1 MVYLLFLCTVK
12 FKTIIMEKQKHMSLR
27 RLFLMLFVLLAG
39 MDAIAQTIK
48 VAGKVVDATGEPMIG
63 VSVVPEKNPTSG
75 TITDFDGNFQV
86 NADKGS
92 ILKFSYIGYIE
103 QKVKVVAATMK
114 ITLLEDTKQLDEVVV
129 VGYGVQKKVN
139 LTGAVGSVDAEELT
153 KRVSPN
159 ASSMLQGRVP
169 GLQIV
174 QNSANPGAEQA
185 AIQIRGQGTFSSAGS
200 NPLVLIDGVEGDMN
214 KVNPNM
220 IENIT
225 VLKDAASASI
235 YGSRAANGVI
245 LITTKGGAEGRLNI
259 DYSFNMAWQSP
270 TTIQDRINNSAEY
283 MTLFNKALKHT
294 GGDIDQKGYKQ
305 EWIDAY
311 KNADPNDPMY
321 PNHDWYGDVIKT
333 APMQQHFLSVNGGKN
348 GTTYNFGL
356 GYLDQDGMV
365 IQTGYKRY
373 DAQVNLKTN
382 LGGRVTFGT
391 NINFSKSQRHSTSY
405 TSSGNQIDNNE
416 TEDLILCMFAQGPY
430 YGPYLPD
437 GRFCTGGYSGRGH
450 NKAPLAVAYS
460 GGGKKFDEN
469 YVLGSAFAKV
479 KIIEGLE
486 AEVKASVRY
495 NQTQSKC
502 LTVSVAAYKL
512 HPDENGNHQESIYN
526 SNTNTLT
533 VRQETE
539 TQYTVYGTLNYK
551 KTFAK
556 QHNLNVMLGYNQE
569 NFRYDKL
576 GGYRTGVPTNMHWEL
591 DVAPTAGQTNEG
603 SAYEWAIQSYFGR
616 LNYDFVG
623 KYLLEAS
630 FRYDGT
636 SRLASG
642 KRWGMFPSFSAGW
655 RASEENFLKNVDWI
669 SNLKVRGSWG
679 QLGNQNI
686 GNYPYQDAL
695 TAVKYNF
702 GDVVTQGLTQDAL
715 TNTDIKW
722 ETTTAIDFGLDF
734 GFFNNK
740 LYGSI
745 DWYKKTTKDILRE
758 LQVPSHIGVSAPMVN
773 DGTMEN
779 KGWEFVLGHENKIGD
794 FTYSVTA
801 NLETYKNKLVKFGA
815 REINSNGTIKQ
826 EGLPWSSYYMYVF
839 DGIYQN
845 QEEID
850 NGPKPLS
857 NLTQPGDMKYK
868 DISGPD
874 GVPDGKIT
882 PDDRVVVDG
891 AFPKFNYGF
900 TINAAYKGFDLSVFF
915 QGVEGKKVYVKEWGI
930 APFRQGSVPSV
941 YWRNAWDGE
950 GTSNTIPHIFNDNY
964 APNTAVSTWW
974 LQNGS
979 YLRMKNIQIG
989 YTLPKAWLSKIRF
1002 QNVRVYFSGDN
1013 LLTFTNFFQGLDPE
1027 RTAQNSRGVIYPQA
1041 KVVSFGLKVTL

>member
-1 MVYLLFLCTVK
+1 
-12 FKTIIMEKQKHMSLR
+12 MEKQKNMSLR
-27 RLFLMLFVLLAG
+27 RFLFILVTLLTG
-39 MDAIAQTIK
+39 IPLSAQTIK
-48 VAGKVVDATGEPMIG
+48 VSGHVVDATGEPMIG

-75 TITDFDGNFQV
+75 TITDFEGNFQV
-86 NADKGS
+86 DVEKS
-92 ILKFSYIGYIE
+92 STLKFSYIGYVD
-103 QKVKVVAATMK
+103 QVLKVIGTTMKVVMQ
-114 ITLLEDTKQLDEVVV
+114 EDTKQLDEVVV

-139 LTGAVGSVDAEELT
+139 LTGAVGSVDAEDLT

-174 QNSANPGAEQA
+174 QNSANPGAESA
-185 AIQIRGQGTFSSAGS
+185 AIQIRGQGTFSGAGS
-200 NPLVLIDGVEGDMN
+200 NPLILIDGVEGDMD

-245 LITTKGGAEGRLNI
+245 LITTKNGSEGRLNI

-270 TTIQDRINNSAEY
+270 TTIQKRIINSAEY
-283 MTLFNKALKHT
+283 MTLFNKALEHT
-294 GGDIDQKGYKQ
+294 GGDIATKGYEQ

-311 KNADPNDPMY
+311 KNAAPDDPQY

-391 NINFSKSQRHSTSY
+391 NINFSKSNRHSTSY
-405 TSSGNQIDNNE
+405 TSGGNQIDNNE
-416 TEDLILCMFAQGPY
+416 TEDLILCTFTQGPY
-430 YGPYLPD
+430 YTPYLPD
-437 GRFCTGGYSGRGH
+437 GRFASSGYAGRGH

-479 KIIEGLE
+479 KILEGLD

-495 NQTQSKC
+495 NQTQAKC
-502 LTVSVAAYKL
+502 LTVSVSAYTF
-512 HPDENGNHQESIYN
+512 HPNAFGDHQESVYN
-526 SNTNTLT
+526 TDVNTLT

-539 TQYTVYGTLNYK
+539 TQYTLYGTLNYK

-556 QHNLNVMLGYNQE
+556 HHNLNVMLGYNQE

-576 GGYRTGVPTNMHWEL
+576 GGYRTGVPTNVHWEL

-603 SAYEWAIQSYFGR
+603 NAYEWAIQSYFGR
-616 LNYDFVG
+616 LNYDFAG
-623 KYLLEAS
+623 KYLFEAS

-636 SRLASG
+636 SRLASN
-642 KRWGMFPSFSAGW
+642 KRWGLFPSFSGGW
-655 RASEENFLKNVDWI
+655 RASEEGFLKEVEWL

-702 GDVVTQGLTQDAL
+702 GGVVTQGFSQNTL
-715 TNTDIKW
+715 TNMDIMW
-722 ETTTAIDFGLDF
+722 ETTTATDF
-734 GFFNNK
+734 GFDFGMFNNK
-740 LYGSI
+740 IYGSV
-745 DWYKKTTKDILRE
+745 DYYKKRTEDILRT
-758 LQVPSHIGVSAPMVN
+758 LQVPSHIGVTAPTVN
-773 DGTMEN
+773 RGIMEN
-779 KGWEFVLGHENKIGD
+779 TGWEFVLGHENRIGD
-794 FTYSVTA
+794 FTYSISA
-801 NLETYKNKLVKFGA
+801 NLETYKNELVQFGA
-815 REINSNGTIKQ
+815 REINNNGTIRQ
-826 EGLPWSSYYMYVF
+826 EGLPWDSYYMYVF

-845 QEEID
+845 QAEID
-850 NGPKPLS
+850 ALKPLS
-857 NLTQPGDMKYK
+857 NLTKPGDMKYK
-868 DISGPD
+868 DING
-874 GVPDGKIT
+874 DGKIT
-882 PDDRVVVDG
+882 PEDRVVVGG

-900 TINAAYKGFDLSVFF
+900 TVNAAWKGFDLSVFF
-915 QGVEGKKVYVKEWGI
+915 QGVQGKKTYVKEWGI
-930 APFRQGSVPSV
+930 APFRQGSVPAV
-941 YWRNAWDGE
+941 YWRDAWNGE

-964 APNTAVSTWW
+964 APNTAISTWW
-974 LQNGS
+974 LQDAS
-979 YLRMKNIQIG
+979 YLRMKNLQIG
-989 YTLPKAWLSKIRF
+989 YTLPKSWLEKVRF

-1013 LLTFTNFFQGLDPE
+1013 LLTFTDMFQGLDPE
-1027 RTAQNSRGVIYPQA
+1027 RTAKNSRGVIYPQA

>member
-1 MVYLLFLCTVK
+1 MKKKEHELKSLSWRILLILLSFSLSTLAQAQSITVSG
-12 FKTIIMEKQKHMSLR
+12 T
-27 RLFLMLFVLLAG
+27 
-39 MDAIAQTIK
+39 
-48 VAGKVVDATGEPMIG
+48 VADSNGDPLIG
-63 VSVVPEKNPTSG
+63 VTITEQNTTNG
-75 TITDFDGNFQV
+75 TITNIDGNFTIKCP
-86 NADKGS
+86 KGAV
-92 ILKFSYIGYIE
+92 LKFTYIGYKDVTKTVTATSL
-103 QKVKVVAATMK
+103 KVTMA
-114 ITLLEDTKQLDEVVV
+114 EDSKALDEVVV

-139 LTGAVGSVDAEELT
+139 LTGAVGSVDAEDLT

-185 AIQIRGQGTFSSAGS
+185 TIQVRGQGTFSSAGS

-245 LITTKGGAEGRLNI
+245 LITTKNGTEGRLNI
-259 DYSFNMAWQSP
+259 DYNFNMAWQSP
-270 TTIQDRINNSAEY
+270 STIQNRINNSVEY

-294 GGDIDQKGYKQ
+294 GGDIATKGYKQ
-305 EWIDAY
+305 EWIDGY
-311 KNADPNDPMY
+311 ENAAPNDPMY
-321 PNHDWYGDVIKT
+321 PNHDWYGDIIKT
-333 APMQQHFLSVNGGKN
+333 APMQQHFLSVNGGKS

-365 IQTGYKRY
+365 IKTGYKRY
-373 DAQVNLKTN
+373 DAQMNMKTN

-405 TSSGNQIDNNE
+405 TSGGNQIDNNE
-416 TEDLILCMFAQGPY
+416 TEDLILCMYTQGPY

-437 GRFCTGGYSGRGH
+437 GRFSTGGYPGRGH
-450 NKAPLAVAYS
+450 NKAPLAVANS

-479 KIIEGLE
+479 KIIDGLD

-495 NQTQSKC
+495 NQTLSKC
-502 LTVSVAAYKL
+502 LTVSVKAYKL
-512 HPDENGNHQESIYN
+512 HPDEFGNHEESTYN
-526 SNTNTLT
+526 SDVNTLT
-533 VRQETE
+533 VRQEAE
-539 TQYTVYGTLNYK
+539 TQYTLYGTLNYK
-551 KTFAK
+551 KTFANK
-556 QHNLNVMLGYNQE
+556 HNMNIMLGYNQE
-569 NFRYDKL
+569 NFKYDKV
-576 GGYRTGVPTNMHWEL
+576 GGYRTDMPTNIHWEL

-616 LNYDFVG
+616 LNYDFMG
-623 KYLLEAS
+623 KYLVEAS

-636 SRLASG
+636 SRLASS
-642 KRWGMFPSFSAGW
+642 KRWGLFPSFSAGW
-655 RASEENFLKNVDWI
+655 RISEENFLKNVGWI
-669 SNLKVRGSWG
+669 SNLKARGSWG

-686 GNYPYQDAL
+686 GNYPYQDVL

-702 GDVVTQGLTQDAL
+702 GGQVTQGLTQNAL
-715 TNTDIKW
+715 SNPQIKW
-722 ETTTAIDFGLDF
+722 ETTTAVDFGVDF
-734 GFFNNK
+734 GFFNNR
-740 LYGSI
+740 LFGSV

-758 LQVPSHIGVSAPMVN
+758 LQVPDHIGVSAPMVN

-779 KGWEFVLGHENKIGD
+779 KGLEFMLGHENRIGN
-794 FTYSVTA
+794 FTYSISA
-801 NLETYKNKLVKFGA
+801 NLETYKNKLVKFGS
-815 REINSNGTIKQ
+815 REINNNGTVKQ

-845 QEEID
+845 QDEIK

-868 DISGPD
+868 DISGPE
-874 GVPDGKIT
+874 GKPDGKIT
-882 PDDRVVVDG
+882 PDDRIVVDG

-930 APFRQGSVPSV
+930 APFRQGSVPPV
-941 YWRNAWDGE
+941 FWRDAWDGE

-974 LQNGS
+974 LQDGS

-989 YTLPKAWLSKIRF
+989 YTLPKAWLNKIHF
-1002 QNVRVYFSGDN
+1002 QHVRVYFSGDN
-1013 LLTFTNFFQGLDPE
+1013 LLTFTDFFQGLDPE
-1027 RTAQNSRGVIYPQA
+1027 RTAQNSRGAIYPQA

>member
-1 MVYLLFLCTVK
+1 MKQKEHKSKWLSWHILLVLLSFSLGTLAQAQSITVK
-12 FKTIIMEKQKHMSLR
+12 GT
-27 RLFLMLFVLLAG
+27 
-39 MDAIAQTIK
+39 
-48 VAGKVVDATGEPMIG
+48 VVDSNSDPLIG
-63 VSVVPEKNPTSG
+63 V
-75 TITDFDGNFQV
+75 TITEQNTTNGAITDINGNFSITCT
-86 NADKGS
+86 KGAS
-92 ILKFSYIGYIE
+92 LKFSYIGYKDII
-103 QKVKVVAATMK
+103 KTATGTNLK
-114 ITLLEDTKQLDEVVV
+114 IVMTEDSQALDEVVV

-139 LTGAVGSVDAEELT
+139 LTGAVGSVGSEELT

-245 LITTKGGAEGRLNI
+245 LITTKNGTEGRLNV
-259 DYSFNMAWQSP
+259 DYNFNMAWQSP

-283 MTLFNKALKHT
+283 MTLFNKALEHT
-294 GGDIDQKGYKQ
+294 GGDVASKGYKQ

-311 KNADPNDPMY
+311 KNAAPNDPMY
-321 PNHDWYGDVIKT
+321 PNHDWYGDIIST

-365 IQTGYKRY
+365 VNTGYKRY
-373 DAQVNLKTN
+373 DAQMNLKTN

-405 TSSGNQIDNNE
+405 TSGGNQIDNNE
-416 TEDLILCMFAQGPY
+416 TEDMILCMYTQGPY
-430 YGPYLPD
+430 YTPYLPD

-450 NKAPLAVAYS
+450 NKAPLAVANS

-479 KIIEGLE
+479 KIIEGLD

-495 NQTQSKC
+495 NQVQSKC
-502 LTVSVAAYKL
+502 LTVSVKAYKL
-512 HPDENGNHQESIYN
+512 HPDEYGNHEESTYN
-526 SNTNTLT
+526 SDVNTLT

-539 TQYTVYGTLNYK
+539 MQYTLYGTLNYR
-551 KTFAK
+551 KTFADK
-556 QHNLNVMLGYNQE
+556 HNLNVMLGYNQE
-569 NFRYDKL
+569 NFKYNKI
-576 GGYRTGVPTNMHWEL
+576 GGYRNDIPTNKYWEL

-603 SAYEWAIQSYFGR
+603 GAYEWAIQSYFGR
-616 LNYDFVG
+616 LNYDFMG
-623 KYLLEAS
+623 KYLFEAS

-642 KRWGMFPSFSAGW
+642 KRWGLFPSFSAGW
-655 RASEENFLKNVDWI
+655 RLSEEKFLKDVDWV

-686 GNYPYQDAL
+686 GNYPYQDVL

-702 GDVVTQGLTQDAL
+702 GGQVTQGFTQDAL
-715 TNTDIKW
+715 TNPEIKW
-722 ETTTAIDFGLDF
+722 ETTTATDFGVDF
-734 GFFNNK
+734 GFLNNK
-740 LYGSI
+740 IFGSI

-758 LQVPSHIGVSAPMVN
+758 LQVPTHIGISAPMVN

-794 FTYSVTA
+794 FTYSVSA

-815 REINSNGTIKQ
+815 REINSGNGTIKE

-845 QEEID
+845 QEEIK

-882 PDDRVVVDG
+882 ADDRVVVDG

-900 TINAAYKGFDLSVFF
+900 TINAAYKGFDLSLFF
-915 QGVEGKKVYVKEWGI
+915 QGVEGKKIYVKEWGI

-979 YLRMKNIQIG
+979 YLRMKNIQVG
-989 YTLPKAWLSKIRF
+989 YTFPKAWLSKIHF

-1013 LLTFTNFFQGLDPE
+1013 LLTFTDFFQGLDPE
-1027 RTAQNSRGVIYPQA
+1027 RTAQNSRGAIYPQA
-1041 KVVSFGLKVTL
+1041 KVVSFGIKVTL

>member
-1 MVYLLFLCTVK
+1 MKQKEHKSRSLSWRILLVLFSISLSTLAQAQSITVK
-12 FKTIIMEKQKHMSLR
+12 
-27 RLFLMLFVLLAG
+27 G
-39 MDAIAQTIK
+39 N
-48 VAGKVVDATGEPMIG
+48 VVDPNGEPLIG
-63 VSVVPEKNPTSG
+63 V
-75 TITDFDGNFQV
+75 TITEHNTTNGAITDINGNFSITCV
-86 NADKGS
+86 KGAT
-92 ILKFSYIGYIE
+92 LKFSYIGY
-103 QKVKVVAATMK
+103 KDVTKTATGTNLKVVLT
-114 ITLLEDTKQLDEVVV
+114 EDSQALDEVVV
-129 VGYGVQKKVN
+129 VGYGTQKKVN
-139 LTGAVGSVDAEELT
+139 LTGAVGSVDAADLT

-185 AIQIRGQGTFSSAGS
+185 AIQIRGQGTFSDAGS

-245 LITTKGGAEGRLNI
+245 LITTKNGTEGRLNI
-259 DYSFNMAWQSP
+259 DYNFNMAWQSP
-270 TTIQDRINNSAEY
+270 TTKQDRITNSAEY
-283 MTLFNKALKHT
+283 MTLFNKALTHT
-294 GGDIDQKGYKQ
+294 GGDIATKGYKQ

-311 KNADPNDPMY
+311 KNAAPGDPMY
-321 PNHDWYGDVIKT
+321 PNHDWYDDIIKT

-365 IQTGYKRY
+365 IKTGYKRY
-373 DAQVNLKTN
+373 DAQMNLKTN

-405 TSSGNQIDNNE
+405 TSGGNQIDNNE
-416 TEDLILCMFAQGPY
+416 TEDMILCMYAQGPY
-430 YGPYLPD
+430 YTPYLPD

-479 KIIEGLE
+479 KIIDGLD

-495 NQTQSKC
+495 NQLQSKC
-502 LTVSVAAYKL
+502 LTVSVKAYKL
-512 HPDENGNHQESIYN
+512 HPDEFGNHEESTYN
-526 SNTNTLT
+526 SDVNTLT

-539 TQYTVYGTLNYK
+539 MQYTLYGTLNYK
-551 KTFAK
+551 KTFADK
-556 QHNLNVMLGYNQE
+556 HNLNVMLGYNQE
-569 NFRYDKL
+569 NFKYDKI
-576 GGYRTGVPTNMHWEL
+576 GGYRTGVPTNTHWEL

-603 SAYEWAIQSYFGR
+603 GAYEWAIQSYFGR
-616 LNYDFVG
+616 LNYDFMG
-623 KYLLEAS
+623 KYLFEAS

-642 KRWGMFPSFSAGW
+642 KRWGLFPSFSAGW
-655 RASEENFLKNVDWI
+655 RVSEENFLKNVEWI

-686 GNYPYQDAL
+686 GNYPYQDLL

-702 GDVVTQGLTQDAL
+702 GGQVSQGFTQDAL
-715 TNTDIKW
+715 SNPEIKW
-722 ETTTAIDFGLDF
+722 ETTTAVDFGVDF
-734 GFFNNK
+734 GFFNNR
-740 LYGSI
+740 LFGSI

-758 LQVPSHIGVSAPMVN
+758 LQVPTHIGVSAPMVN

-779 KGWEFVLGHENKIGD
+779 KGWEFVLGHENRIGN
-794 FTYSVTA
+794 FTYSISA
-801 NLETYKNKLVKFGA
+801 NLETYRNKLVKFGA
-815 REINSNGTIKQ
+815 REINSGNGTIKQ

-845 QEEID
+845 QSEID

-900 TINAAYKGFDLSVFF
+900 TINAAYKGFDLSLFF
-915 QGVEGKKVYVKEWGI
+915 QGVEGKKIYVKEWGI
-930 APFRQGSVPSV
+930 APFRQASVPSTF
-941 YWRNAWDGE
+941 WRGAWDGE
-950 GTSNTIPHIFNDNY
+950 GTSNSIPHIFNDNY

-974 LQNGS
+974 LQDGS

-989 YTLPKAWLSKIRF
+989 YTLPKAWLSKIHF
-1002 QNVRVYFSGDN
+1002 QNVRIYFSGDN
-1013 LLTFTNFFQGLDPE
+1013 LLTFTDFFQGLDPE
-1027 RTAQNSRGVIYPQA
+1027 RTAQNSRGAIYPQA

>member
-1 MVYLLFLCTVK
+1 
-12 FKTIIMEKQKHMSLR
+12 MEKQKHMSLR